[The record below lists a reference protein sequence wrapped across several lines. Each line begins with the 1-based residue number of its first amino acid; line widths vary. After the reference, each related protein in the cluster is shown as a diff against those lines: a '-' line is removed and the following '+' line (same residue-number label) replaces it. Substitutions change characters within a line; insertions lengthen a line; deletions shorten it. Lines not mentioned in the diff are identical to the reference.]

1 LIFLT
6 SFAPLIHIVT
16 ESPSSSNPSPR
27 AMRRLALS
35 SHRDLYDLPQ
45 RRVSCPVLGLANF
58 TPSHLIRRPL
68 PAVRHPRPCRCNCRG
83 SSSS

>member
-1 LIFLT
+1 LIFLS

-58 TPSHLIRRPL
+58 TRCPPYSPPSSRS
-68 PAVRHPRPCRCNCRG
+68 PA
-83 SSSS
+83 SATMSLQL